1 MAPAIYMCQKEG
13 TAMPSH
19 GLKVLALSGGILLAT
34 QGCAALGLTAF
45 GAGAG
50 VAGGTGT
57 SYTLDSVAY
66 RTFTISVDDMRRAT
80 LSSLKRMDIKVQ
92 TDEAIPEG
100 RRLVAQ
106 AGDRSIDIELERT
119 TSTPLTLDEIAAKK
133 QGGQGWGE
141 VFKSMQSQGLVQEK
155 NLGQVVSKYNHSTK
169 GVVTTASGRVVSG
182 STSDAKAQGVSDG
195 SSSPGNSGNAGGASN
210 GKGNAFGASSSS
222 GGGAAHSN
230 GKGGK

>member
-1 MAPAIYMCQKEG
+1 MRRVAIVW
-13 TAMPSH
+13 S
-19 GLKVLALSGGILLAT
+19 VVGIV
-34 QGCAALGLTAF
+34 ALGLANGSVVYAQKSGSTTVTTTTGAF
-45 GAGAG
+45 DKLSPGNQK
-50 VAGGTGT
+50 VA
-57 SYTLDSVAY
+57 SAL
-66 RTFTISVDDMRRAT
+66 F
-80 LSSLKRMDIKVQ
+80 Q
-92 TDEAIPEG
+92 
-100 RRLVAQ
+100 AQ
-106 AGDRSIDIELERT
+106 NGT